1 MVGGGDSEC
10 SGGTSQTSEDEKT
23 IFARGD
29 EGDGKRED
37 TEGGESDFEDDRG
50 GEQVTESAG
59 KEELRNMEV
68 SVCLQIPDSAQ
79 VLGLRTPGNMT

>member
-1 MVGGGDSEC
+1 MFLWVGEHVDQEMVGGGDSEC
-10 SGGTSQTSEDEKT
+10 SGGTSQTSKDEET

-59 KEELRNMEV
+59 EEELLEV
-68 SVCLQIPDSAQ
+68 A
-79 VLGLRTPGNMT
+79 